1 MNIQKKASESKRKDT
16 VDYENE
22 HDGPLASTSSLNLIA
37 APGLIQKSQNGRDS
51 IKSLTNQVSPIL
63 DDKYQTGIG
72 VDDKTVENG
81 K

>member
-16 VDYENE
+16 VEDENE
-22 HDGPLASTSSLNLIA
+22 RDGPLASTSSLNLLA
-37 APGLIQKSQNGRDS
+37 ATGLIQKSQNGRDS
-51 IKSLTNQVSPIL
+51 IKSQTKQVSPIL

-72 VDDKTVENG
+72 IDDKTVENG